1 MYKILIADDE
11 EIIGT
16 CLEKMIDW
24 KKIGTEVIGVA
35 LDGEEALEI
44 FREKMPDIVIL
55 DINMPFINGIELAG
69 IIHKER
75 PDTKVIML
83 TAYKEFEYAQQAIKY
98 QVVDYLTKPFNNDDV
113 KAVVEKIIEDW
124 EKSQEKKK
132 DSNEEK
138 NETITDRIISYIKK
152 NYQDPELNLKS
163 TAEALFIS
171 TSYVQTLLK
180 NRQTSFS
187 KLLDEIRMK
196 KAMELLKKEKDLKVY
211 EVAYMVGLNS
221 SQYFSKKFKQFYGV
235 EPKTITKS
243 RNKNEK

>member
-1 MYKILIADDE
+1 MNIIKPKIKFTKDYIFENNIYKN
-11 EIIGT
+11 
-16 CLEKMIDW
+16 
-24 KKIGTEVIGVA
+24 A
-35 LDGEEALEI
+35 L
-44 FREKMPDIVIL
+44 F
-55 DINMPFINGIELAG
+55 
-69 IIHKER
+69 
-75 PDTKVIML
+75 TKNPENKV
-83 TAYKEFEYAQQAIKY
+83 
-98 QVVDYLTKPFNNDDV
+98 
-113 KAVVEKIIEDW
+113 IIEDIDFDSCIIKNIDFSLIELINVNFLDCIFESCDLSNKNFD
-124 EKSQEKKK
+124 EKLIERCEFNSCKLLGSSFINASLK
-132 DSNEEK
+132 DILIDNSTLIINVIIESNP
-138 NETITDRIISYIKK
+138 IVSYIKK
-152 NYQDPELNLKS
+152 NYQDPELNLKN